1 MVRYSLKNDIVNK
14 TRIRDKTSY
23 LPQCSYSENYNKK
36 VGLNSQCGLFQ
47 PVVTDNGIC
56 FSFNPNSTLNLL
68 KDSPFKNDFQE
79 IYRYDM
85 SKTNN
90 VERARGAGDRFA
102 LTFMVD
108 NSRYLRNKKKK
119 RPFKILIS
127 SNEGY
132 FNFVSSAKE
141 VKAGYETIFDV
152 QPIEIMASESLC
164 EVEEKHRKCRL
175 PKEVDKDSIFRSY
188 SQISCE
194 FECKIQ
200 MAREMCHCTPWNVP
214 SPPTMENGFICDL
227 FGNSCFQN
235 EMTKLSVIETCAQKC
250 PTDCNYAR
258 FDIIERE
265 ITPIDLD
272 ELCSSD
278 DANGYGLAKEIFF
291 KSGYYPFVSKFH
303 KMDKMIIG
311 NISNAQ
317 LFGKLGDKI
326 KEECY
331 EIMRNDIAIVKVRF
345 ASDKYT
351 KTVMD
356 KRFTFGDKLSSF
368 GMKSFFLFNINIEK
382 YI

>member
-1 MVRYSLKNDIVNK
+1 MIFPLLGNSHFNITDFLQPFLKTSQMIRYSLKSDIVNK

-23 LPQCSYSENYNKK
+23 LPQCSYSENCNKK
-36 VGLNSQCGLFQ
+36 VGLDSQCGLFQ

-102 LTFMVD
+102 LKFMVD

-152 QPIEIMASESLC
+152 QPIEIMASENLC
-164 EVEEKHRKCRL
+164 EVEERHRKCRL

-200 MAREMCHCTPWNVP
+200 VNLCQKH
-214 SPPTMENGFICDL
+214 L
-227 FGNSCFQN
+227 FLDQLTQN
-235 EMTKLSVIETCAQKC
+235 MTKV
-250 PTDCNYAR
+250 
-258 FDIIERE
+258 
-265 ITPIDLD
+265 
-272 ELCSSD
+272 CSLIYQFS
-278 DANGYGLAKEIFF
+278 
-291 KSGYYPFVSKFH
+291 
-303 KMDKMIIG
+303 
-311 NISNAQ
+311 
-317 LFGKLGDKI
+317 
-326 KEECY
+326 
-331 EIMRNDIAIVKVRF
+331 
-345 ASDKYT
+345 T
-351 KTVMD
+351 
-356 KRFTFGDKLSSF
+356 
-368 GMKSFFLFNINIEK
+368 
-382 YI
+382 

>member
-1 MVRYSLKNDIVNK
+1 
-14 TRIRDKTSY
+14 
-23 LPQCSYSENYNKK
+23 
-36 VGLNSQCGLFQ
+36 
-47 PVVTDNGIC
+47 
-56 FSFNPNSTLNLL
+56 
-68 KDSPFKNDFQE
+68 
-79 IYRYDM
+79 
-85 SKTNN
+85 
-90 VERARGAGDRFA
+90 
-102 LTFMVD
+102 
-108 NSRYLRNKKKK
+108 
-119 RPFKILIS
+119 
-127 SNEGY
+127 
-132 FNFVSSAKE
+132 
-141 VKAGYETIFDV
+141 
-152 QPIEIMASESLC
+152 
-164 EVEEKHRKCRL
+164 
-175 PKEVDKDSIFRSY
+175 
-188 SQISCE
+188 
-194 FECKIQ
+194 

-214 SPPTMENGFICDL
+214 STPILENGLICDL

-303 KMDKMIIG
+303 KMDKMITG

-326 KEECY
+326 KEECF

-356 KRFTFGDKLSSF
+356 KRFTFDDKLSSF
-368 GMKSFFLFNINIEK
+368 GMKLFFI
-382 YI
+382 YYQY